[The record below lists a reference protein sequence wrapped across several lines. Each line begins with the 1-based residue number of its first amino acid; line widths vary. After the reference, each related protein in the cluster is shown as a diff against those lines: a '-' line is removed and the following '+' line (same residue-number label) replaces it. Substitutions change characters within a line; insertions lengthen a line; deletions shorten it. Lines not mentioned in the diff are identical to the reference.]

1 MRLFSIEQSEAVC
14 LSNVNEE
21 LSGQRNG
28 RAGRLSIDV
37 IDVIDMPDEA

>member
-14 LSNVNEE
+14 LSNVNEA

-28 RAGRLSIDV
+28 RLSIDI